1 MSVRLFYIDESYDDK
16 KFCLSA
22 IAIRHAEWKEC
33 FNLVREHRKRL
44 KIDYGIYLRKEIHA
58 TDFVAGRGK
67 ISDRE
72 IGKWERS
79 RLFLGL
85 LQLVAR
91 LPKVLCF
98 NVCLDTSK
106 HADPEMTAWDRIINR
121 IERSMLGFEN
131 QEIPLRRDLTAEA
144 SIAISE
150 DRANKLRERLN
161 SYRARAIIAADEG
174 RELDVRRAIRKMSV
188 FNPIPSQLGMW
199 ATGQSTKNI
208 TTERIIE
215 DPIFKPSDQ
224 SYFIQLAD
232 CVAFSLL
239 KRETTPSERIKK
251 YGINEM
257 FDQAIAGICYK
268 KTSQKDPLG
277 IVRG

>member
-1 MSVRLFYIDESYDDK
+1 MSVRLFYIDESYDNK

-33 FNLVREHRKRL
+33 FNLMREHRKRL
-44 KIDYGIYLRKEIHA
+44 KQDYGIYLRKEIHA

-98 NVCLDTSK
+98 NVCLDVSK
-106 HADPEMTAWDRIINR
+106 HTDPEMTAWDRMINR
-121 IERSMLGFEN
+121 IDRTMLEFEN
-131 QEIPLRRDLTAEA
+131 REIPLRRSLVTESSA
-144 SIAISE
+144 AISQ
-150 DRANKLRERLN
+150 DSADKLRERLN
-161 SYRARAIIAADEG
+161 CYRARSIIVADEG
-174 RELDVRRAIRKMSV
+174 RELDIRRAFRKMSV
-188 FNPIPSQLGMW
+188 FNPIPSKFGVW
-199 ATGQSTKNI
+199 PAGQASRNI
-208 TTERIIE
+208 ITERIIE

-232 CVAFSLL
+232 CVAFALL
-239 KRETTPSERIKK
+239 KRETIPSERIKK

-257 FDQAIAGICYK
+257 FDQTISGICFK
-268 KTSQKDPLG
+268 GASPRDPLG
-277 IVRG
+277 IVRA